1 MMEFYRNHTIMK
13 TEKRKERNHEKTKK
27 MDGNGAGGD
36 FDDEYECG
44 GDGSGA
50 PGAGQCARRGAG
62 HGQPDLR
69 GLGGGLPG
77 LPGGDAAGILTV

>member
-44 GDGSGA
+44 GDGSG
-50 PGAGQCARRGAG
+50 GKSY
-62 HGQPDLR
+62 HYD
-69 GLGGGLPG
+69 
-77 LPGGDAAGILTV
+77 